1 MAPLR
6 NATVKDNECGC
17 VFKPVIKELVRT
29 EVCPKVLRLLVEKI
43 HILPVQNS
51 DGEACQTYQVW
62 LSDGEKMI
70 QGRLP
75 VDPLFLPMEQADP

>member
-1 MAPLR
+1 MAPFW
-6 NATVKDNECGC
+6 NATAEDNEGEY

-43 HILPVQNS
+43 RILPVQNS
-51 DGEACQTYQVW
+51 EGEACQTYQVW

-70 QGRLP
+70 QGI
-75 VDPLFLPMEQADP
+75 